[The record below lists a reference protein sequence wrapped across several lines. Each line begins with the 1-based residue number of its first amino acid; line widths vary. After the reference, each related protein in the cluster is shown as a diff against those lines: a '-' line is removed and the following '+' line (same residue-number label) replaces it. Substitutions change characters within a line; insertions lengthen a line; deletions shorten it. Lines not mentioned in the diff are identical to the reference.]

1 MSRST
6 KAECE
11 QRVDDVYELLVS
23 RVSYRTIV
31 AYGARKWGVCERQ
44 TCRYVARARE
54 RIAELLAPSRA
65 EHLARALGSYDAL
78 YAKQVAAAQLGEARQ
93 TLDSIVRLLGL
104 AAPQRVE
111 LYDFSS
117 YSDTQL
123 AEEVARELPELIR
136 EAERLA
142 RGAAEAH

>member
-1 MSRST
+1 MGR
-6 KAECE
+6 
-11 QRVDDVYELLVS
+11 L
-23 RVSYRTIV
+23 RT
-31 AYGARKWGVCERQ
+31 ADLPLCGPRPRAHRRAARP
-44 TCRYVARARE
+44 
-54 RIAELLAPSRA
+54 LAGR
-65 EHLARALGSYDAL
+65 HLARALGSYDAL